1 MTINK
6 DPQKTV
12 LILEKDNDLAKSIRL
27 YLEDFYKIYIINQPK
42 QLKEF
47 TSLNLVDLIVIS
59 LDYNH
64 SDLKGHLHNIK
75 ILNPGIKIFIT
86 YFYLD
91 DDIQTEKSILN
102 NADDFIFNRLTQ
114 AN

>member
-1 MTINK
+1 MTL
-6 DPQKTV
+6 
-12 LILEKDNDLAKSIRL
+12 LIVSVYI
-27 YLEDFYKIYIINQPK
+27 YKIYIINQPN

-47 TSLNLVDLIVIS
+47 TSQNLVDLIVIS

-64 SDLKGHLHNIK
+64 SDLKGHLHN
-75 ILNPGIKIFIT
+75 IKIFIT